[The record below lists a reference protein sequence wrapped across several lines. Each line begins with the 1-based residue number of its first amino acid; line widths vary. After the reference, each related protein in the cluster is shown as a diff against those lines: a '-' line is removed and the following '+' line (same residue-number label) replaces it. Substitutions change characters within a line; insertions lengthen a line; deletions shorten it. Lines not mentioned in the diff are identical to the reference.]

1 MNTHN
6 TTQVAASRG
15 QRGVTLVELT
25 VVIFVLLSMIAAT
38 MYFGG
43 NISEWRKGKEASES
57 LRSVYAAQRG
67 FLADNPRR
75 TLNSLT
81 AAELEPYLPNQSG
94 SLPVIK
100 SLNDV
105 ILSIDVTVSP
115 PVCRSSDGTVY
126 DPSSKIDDSLWDVG
140 T

>member
-1 MNTHN
+1 MKNDVKTKYA
-6 TTQVAASRG
+6 TSRG
-15 QRGVTLVELT
+15 RKGVTLIELT
-25 VVIFVLLSMIAAT
+25 VVIFVLLSMIGAT

-57 LRSVYAAQRG
+57 LRSVYAAQRA

-75 TLNSLT
+75 TLASLN
-81 AAELEPYLPNQSG
+81 ASELTPYLPDQSG
-94 SLPVIK
+94 VMPTIK
-100 SLNDV
+100 SLDD
-105 ILSIDVTVSP
+105 ITLLIDVTVSP

-126 DPSSKIDDSLWDVG
+126 DPSSAIDDSLWDVG